1 MIPIGDEVP
10 TRRFPLVN
18 WLIIITNLIVFLYEL
33 QLGQS
38 GLQHLAQEW
47 AVVPH
52 RFVSAVSTHDVE
64 TVFSAMFM
72 HGSWLHLIGNMWA
85 LCIFGDNIEDRM
97 GHVKYA
103 MFYLV
108 CGIAA
113 TLTQIYFTPG
123 ATVPSLGA
131 SGAIAGVMGAYM
143 VFYPTARVRTW
154 FGLIFIFMMPA
165 WFVIGE
171 WFVVQLI
178 NGSTT
183 LLARDSSTAG
193 IAWFAHVGGFIAGM
207 ILAHVFEDRDL
218 ERPLQVQ
225 HRAFERIS

>member
-1 MIPIGDEVP
+1 MIPIGDDMP

-18 WLIIITNLIVFLYEL
+18 WLIIIVNLLVFLFEL
-33 QLGQS
+33 TLGQG
-38 GLQHLAQEW
+38 GLQHFAQQW

-52 RFVSAVSTHDVE
+52 RFMIQMSTHEVA
-64 TVFSAMFM
+64 TIFAAMFM

-85 LCIFGDNIEDRM
+85 LCIFGDNVEDRM
-97 GHVKYA
+97 GHFKYA
-103 MFYLV
+103 MFYGL
-108 CGIAA
+108 CGVAA
-113 TLTQIYFTPG
+113 TVAQVYATPG
-123 ATVPSLGA
+123 ANVPSLGA

-143 VFYPTARVRTW
+143 IFYPHARVRTW

-183 LLARDSSTAG
+183 LLYTDSSTAG
-193 IAWFAHVGGFIAGM
+193 IAWFAHVGGFVVGM
-207 ILAHVFEDRDL
+207 ILAKVFEDKDT
-218 ERPLQVQ
+218 EQPVPVQ